1 MDSFSKSKNEGFIIQ
16 KIQSLKSVFRTAT
29 FFFLTPYFTLTFT
42 FITHTCHY
50 FFNTNINFIYFYFNY
65 NTPEQRERERERE
78 RELRKQNVGLVLA
91 GMGDDDGF
99 QNYCLVVRVEY
110 ANLVIATGNSGF
122 RCQFGTV
129 CGGEI
134 QSESKSTTVRFPNI
148 WFFFLIFL
156 IYNIIDCVFIFDGAF
171 LALHVKFRYLVSKV
185 PQSVC
190 LVWNLNSPFSPL
202 VFYFVIL

>member
-1 MDSFSKSKNEGFIIQ
+1 MYLFLIRENLFYSFIFYENFNSRMDSFSQSKNEGFIIQ

-29 FFFLTPYFTLTFT
+29 FFFLLPILSSLLHLLLIRATIFLIQILILFIFTS
-42 FITHTCHY
+42 ITIH
-50 FFNTNINFIYFYFNY
+50 
-65 NTPEQRERERERE
+65 QRERERERE

-134 QSESKSTTVRFPNI
+134 QSKSKSTTVRFPNI
-148 WFFFLIFL
+148 
-156 IYNIIDCVFIFDGAF
+156 
-171 LALHVKFRYLVSKV
+171 
-185 PQSVC
+185 
-190 LVWNLNSPFSPL
+190 
-202 VFYFVIL
+202 